1 MHNRIKRLSDRGI
14 IVVWLALGMLF
25 VLLALAGIAIDG
37 SYLYY
42 VKNQLQVAADAA
54 ALAGAGA
61 GLSGTDTS
69 GNLTQGAAR
78 QAAWTFA
85 CKNTADQSN
94 PDPGGSNNNVYL
106 VTNSSLD
113 CNTPPSAANL
123 NSGNDPGGDI
133 VVGYWT
139 LTKPSD
145 ACGSAC
151 SSAWEQAGA
160 GFFCPAT
167 GSTTCSINA
176 VKAVARRT
184 GDAPMPNIKFGGNPV
199 RLFLGQIMR
208 LIGANWSFMN
218 VTASAIAGPNQLPIG
233 ATPICLPSCALATPL
248 NGQWGYNKNAPAL
261 VPPIPE
267 GFTASDNVRLCADTD
282 ITSAPFGQEFYLQ
295 PSNDEDRPGFAW
307 TNFDLTDLTVCDD
320 KAKCGTNPNP
330 GDIVPY
336 ITGAKQPPPVCGKAI
351 CITNGS
357 ATGPVLNT
365 LATEVAK
372 HNGDSHQV
380 GETSING
387 WLLTLPV
394 VLDCAEKQ
402 SCPGDPQGRPYP
414 VQRFATVI
422 ITDVIS
428 SGDDD
433 KKGIRL
439 VGLNNI
445 RTITY
450 TCEGKTQ
457 KDPNVTRTR
466 IVSTIGDASGNC
478 PLCSSPPPSGG
489 GGTAKLVK

>member
-1 MHNRIKRLSDRGI
+1 MRFGAGIKRLKDRGI
-14 IVVWLALGMLF
+14 IVIWLALFLLF

-85 CKNTADQSN
+85 CKNTADQAN

-106 VTNSSLD
+106 VTNSPLD

-123 NSGNDPGGDI
+123 NSGNNPDGDI

-184 GDAPMPNIKFGGNPV
+184 GDAPMPNIKFGHNPV

-218 VTASAIAGPNQLPIG
+218 VTANAIAAPGTLKTPALSICIESCPIAVPAKLLLQASQTDNGMAWTAFDCVGDPSPPIG
-233 ATPICLPSCALATPL
+233 ENSVVVQYINGKPLPTNPCGSCVTTNTGVGKALGELSDAFTSTTFDSGNKTFDGSGNVASWTVAAAVADFRCASCIPGGNTSACPPGDQPQGIHIL
-248 NGQWGYNKNAPAL
+248 QW
-261 VPPIPE
+261 
-267 GFTASDNVRLCADTD
+267 ASIT
-282 ITSAPFGQEFYLQ
+282 ITSV
-295 PSNDEDRPGFAW
+295 N
-307 TNFDLTDLTVCDD
+307 T
-320 KAKCGTNPNP
+320 
-330 GDIVPY
+330 
-336 ITGAKQPPPVCGKAI
+336 TG
-351 CITNGS
+351 N
-357 ATGPVLNT
+357 
-365 LATEVAK
+365 E
-372 HNGDSHQV
+372 
-380 GETSING
+380 
-387 WLLTLPV
+387 
-394 VLDCAEKQ
+394 
-402 SCPGDPQGRPYP
+402 
-414 VQRFATVI
+414 
-422 ITDVIS
+422 
-428 SGDDD
+428 
-433 KKGIRL
+433 KGITIS
-439 VGLNNI
+439 NI
-445 RTITY
+445 QCLGCQIPT
-450 TCEGKTQ
+450 GK
-457 KDPNVTRTR
+457 
-466 IVSTIGDASGNC
+466 
-478 PLCSSPPPSGG
+478 GG
-489 GGTAKLVK
+489 VANLVK